1 MRILIYGAGV
11 LGSVL
16 GQLLMQKQHEV
27 AFLAR
32 GKRADQLEQ
41 KGLVIRHHFQRKTTT
56 DHPRVIRTLEPNDRY
71 DLIFIVMKYSDI
83 EAVLPV
89 LAANISEHIMMVGNN
104 PNIAATEK
112 QLKALANSDKHLA
125 FGFQVGGGIRREDGT
140 VVSLRFGKGQLIAGG
155 LHGEPAFLPLL
166 QEAFANSNAK
176 LTLHSDIDGWLKNHI
191 IPIVPLN
198 AALYVHNGDLKAV
211 ARDKRLLKQIV
222 AAMGEGFDR
231 LETAGYPMVPAGQ
244 AKAIRRCKNILPAL
258 LSIYHRLPAATLID
272 GSFAEIEAL
281 DKEFRNLTVS
291 SEKQT
296 PNWNRLLKSKIIT

>member
-16 GQLLMQKQHEV
+16 GQLLMQEKHEV
-27 AFLAR
+27 TFLAR
-32 GKRADQLEQ
+32 EKRADQLEQ
-41 KGLVIRHHFQRKTTT
+41 KGLVIRHHLQHKTTT

-71 DLIFIVMKYSDI
+71 DLIFTVMKYSDI

-89 LAANISEHIMMVGNN
+89 LAANVSEHIMMVGNN

-112 QLKALANSDKHLA
+112 QLKELANSDKHLA

-166 QEAFANSNAK
+166 HEAFANSSAK
-176 LTLHSDIDGWLKNHI
+176 FTLHSDIDGWLKNHI

-198 AALYVHNGDLKAV
+198 AALDVHNGDLKAV

-231 LETAGYPMVPAGQ
+231 LEAAGYPMVPAGQ
-244 AKAIRRCKNILPAL
+244 AKAIRRYRKMLPTL
-258 LSIYHRLPAATLID
+258 LGIYHRLPVAKLID

-281 DKEFRNLTVS
+281 DKEFRNLTTS
-291 SEKQT
+291 SETQI
-296 PNWNRLLKSKIIT
+296 PNWNRLLKK